1 MRNILKKVVASFLS
15 VAVLSTMGLTAF
27 AADTIEMP
35 DTMEIAAPIAEQTI
49 SDATLQQGYPEISMP
64 DETSFVTA
72 GIDAQTVSQ
81 DVSVMAENQAPVADL
96 RVTVLNPDSMVNG
109 NFTTE
114 TQIAWLWSYNGENFT
129 YDPDGDAITNMS
141 IGGISNSDL
150 VGTLTGNI
158 GFVTQFQTAAQYQL
172 TFQVQDA
179 RGAWSNVAKYT
190 FAIEPADGNTRPVC
204 QIGITSNNLVPGQLM
219 MISWADSY
227 DNDAGDTLTSVGSKI
242 IADDGTV
249 TTLNDHLVQ
258 NDGSA
263 CVIKFEETGTYEIW
277 IRVCDSHNA
286 WSNWF
291 VFTVTVEDVDAD
303 ITVSGQYEGAT
314 SRGYWVDNF
323 YAKSIDSG
331 AISQEDAIKLAEMCG
346 SHNYPSALPD
356 KMLFDSSM
364 AVSGRITTESG
375 TPIANTSVKIEMP
388 LGGRTFSKTVYTD
401 SNGNFSY
408 DPTSGQF
415 WVDAGFYGD
424 ESNINFLLVGDIT
437 GTHTQYIYFSTD
449 LGTSFFYP
457 TTIRVSVGGHVVH
470 SESVTCEIGYSQYP
484 MIGNSICINGQWG
497 GM

>member
-1 MRNILKKVVASFLS
+1 
-15 VAVLSTMGLTAF
+15 
-27 AADTIEMP
+27 
-35 DTMEIAAPIAEQTI
+35 MEIAAPIAEQTI

-258 NDGSA
+258 NDGTIVLQGYSGMA
-263 CVIKFEETGTYEIW
+263 YGKIAAALNEKGILSPRWYWELHYGKKGSCKYSKLWAYATVKNILNDTVYLGIVTQNRTGSRSYKDKTMIQKPETEWIYHEDAHKAIVDRELWEAVQEKNRAVKQQVANHAAPLPALFTGKLVCADCGHPLVATRETQRRKNGTSKRYVSYICSRFTTTGHSTCSWHRIYEISLTTLVLNE
-277 IRVCDSHNA
+277 IKAHSEMVKQDEAAVLDKLKRQLLSESA
-286 WSNWF
+286 
-291 VFTVTVEDVDAD
+291 
-303 ITVSGQYEGAT
+303 
-314 SRGYWVDNF
+314 
-323 YAKSIDSG
+323 AK
-331 AISQEDAIKLAEMCG
+331 QEDSKLEI
-346 SHNYPSALPD
+346 SRLRR
-356 KMLFDSSM
+356 
-364 AVSGRITTESG
+364 RIGELEHMTAKLYEDT
-375 TPIANTSVKIEMP
+375 
-388 LGGRTFSKTVYTD
+388 
-401 SNGNFSY
+401 
-408 DPTSGQF
+408 
-415 WVDAGFYGD
+415 
-424 ESNINFLLVGDIT
+424 INL
-437 GTHTQYIYFSTD
+437 Q
-449 LGTSFFYP
+449 
-457 TTIRVSVGGHVVH
+457 
-470 SESVTCEIGYSQYP
+470 
-484 MIGNSICINGQWG
+484 
-497 GM
+497 

>member
-1 MRNILKKVVASFLS
+1 
-15 VAVLSTMGLTAF
+15 
-27 AADTIEMP
+27 
-35 DTMEIAAPIAEQTI
+35 MEIAAPIAEQTI
-49 SDATLQQGYPEISMP
+49 SNATLQQGYPEISMP

-258 NDGSA
+258 NDGTIVLQGYSGMA
-263 CVIKFEETGTYEIW
+263 YGKIAAALNEKGILSPRWYWELHYGKKGSCKYSKLWAYATVKNILNDTVYLGIVTQNRTGSRSYKDKTMIQKPETEW
-277 IRVCDSHNA
+277 IYH
-286 WSNWF
+286 
-291 VFTVTVEDVDAD
+291 
-303 ITVSGQYEGAT
+303 
-314 SRGYWVDNF
+314 
-323 YAKSIDSG
+323 
-331 AISQEDAIKLAEMCG
+331 EDAHKAIVDRELWEAVQEKNRAVKQQVANHAAPLPALFTGKLVCADCG
-346 SHNYPSALPD
+346 GASENW
-356 KMLFDSSM
+356 
-364 AVSGRITTESG
+364 
-375 TPIANTSVKIEMP
+375 NT
-388 LGGRTFSKTVYTD
+388 
-401 SNGNFSY
+401 
-408 DPTSGQF
+408 
-415 WVDAGFYGD
+415 
-424 ESNINFLLVGDIT
+424 
-437 GTHTQYIYFSTD
+437 
-449 LGTSFFYP
+449 
-457 TTIRVSVGGHVVH
+457 
-470 SESVTCEIGYSQYP
+470 
-484 MIGNSICINGQWG
+484 
-497 GM
+497 